1 MGNKVIGKVGPKLGI
16 YEESNDAQLSAS
28 LGQERVLEDG
38 RKFRLCF
45 ANGALTAGVLVQS
58 AAPNAYDDELI
69 VNTAAAAGDKEIEVT
84 VTSGHGGY
92 DANWLKDGYVMVT
105 KGTDVIGTFYKIK
118 AHDAMVA
125 TTTATI
131 ELYDGLTYAIAVS
144 DEVCVAQ
151 NPYKDVI
158 TGTTTAPV
166 IGVPLRAVQ
175 DNYYFWAQFAGVG
188 PGIDSG
194 SGMSAGGYVTHSG
207 GDLAVQAGSEDGTVG
222 MIINTVDANEGCI
235 VGYTGLG

>member
-16 YEESNDAQLSAS
+16 YEESNDTQLSAS

-131 ELYDGLTYAIAVS
+131 ELYDALTYAIALN
-144 DEVCVAQ
+144 DEVGVAQ
-151 NPYKDVI
+151 NPYKDVV
-158 TGTTTAPV
+158 TGSTTAPV

-188 PGIDSG
+188 PGIDSTSGVNAGDDLSHAAGDVITQDG
-194 SGMSAGGYVTHSG
+194 SGDKSIGTAINTAGG
-207 GDLAVQAGSEDGTVG
+207 D
-222 MIINTVDANEGCI
+222 EGVLVMYI
-235 VGYTGLG
+235 GLG